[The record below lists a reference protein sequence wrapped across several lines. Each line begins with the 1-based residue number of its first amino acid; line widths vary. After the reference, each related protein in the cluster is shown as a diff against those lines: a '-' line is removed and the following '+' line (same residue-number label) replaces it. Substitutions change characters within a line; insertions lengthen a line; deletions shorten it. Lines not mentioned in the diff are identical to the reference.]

1 MTICQFQHPIL
12 SRAWPLVSLPA
23 SINDGTVS
31 DVLQGL
37 QQFALGFVS
46 SVGAWR
52 TAGVGDRDLDATSA
66 IHRGVFVQF
75 TQNGGGADQEVP
87 QCGTHGPGQVWELV
101 CQFSKGLQHEFVHSP
116 KFDLNIYFNFRT
128 CSYCISAMLASIFES
143 HKMNL

>member
-1 MTICQFQHPIL
+1 MSTVWVYLATFTISITQH
-12 SRAWPLVSLPA
+12 VGLPA

-101 CQFSKGLQHEFVHSP
+101 CQFSKGLQHECDHSP
-116 KFDLNIYFNFRT
+116 EFDLNIYFDFRT
-128 CSYCISAMLASIFES
+128 CSYCILLRYQASLS
-143 HKMNL
+143 HTK